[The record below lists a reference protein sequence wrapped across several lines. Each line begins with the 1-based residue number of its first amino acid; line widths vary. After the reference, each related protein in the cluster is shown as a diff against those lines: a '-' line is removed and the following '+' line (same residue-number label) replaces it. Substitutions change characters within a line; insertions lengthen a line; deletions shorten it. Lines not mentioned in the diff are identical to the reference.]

1 MIQLYQQSRF
11 SIVDLLMIFTIGEK
25 ITQRINYIIHLIII
39 IRTLTCRFVYLCQK
53 FDLQNATGVD
63 TPYFERQADLT
74 CLRTTVDKLDKLDV
88 DKLEAVTV
96 DLKEL
101 SDTVEKEVLNQRKNL
116 MPFRLLIL
124 EIQFKKLTMT
134 QKLLKLERKYLL
146 IMITNISVYKTLT
159 NSRQK
164 IFLKN

>member
-1 MIQLYQQSRF
+1 MTSCM
-11 SIVDLLMIFTIGEK
+11 SNGKVM
-25 ITQRINYIIHLIII
+25 IIHLIIGFI
-39 IRTLTCRFVYLCQK
+39 KKILLYKRSYFPERYTCRFIYLCQK
-53 FDLQNATGVD
+53 FELQKATGVD
-63 TPYFERQADLT
+63 TPYFERQADFT

-101 SDTVEKEVLNQRKNL
+101 SDTVEKEVLSQRKNL

-146 IMITNISVYKTLT
+146 IMITNISVYKNLT